1 MIQGFGFLTLG
12 HGHASTRRLS
22 PTEAKS
28 PPFALS
34 ATTKPVYPS
43 GQFAAFLQELL
54 ALPEEDLLASLRHKK
69 RLALQKGHYFLKMG
83 AQKST
88 GSTNS

>member
-1 MIQGFGFLTLG
+1 
-12 HGHASTRRLS
+12 LS
-22 PTEAKS
+22 PAEAKS

-34 ATTKPVYPS
+34 ATTKPVFPS

-54 ALPEEDLLASLRHKK
+54 TLLEEDLLASLRHKK
-69 RLALQKGHYFLKMG
+69 RRDKKRRDLQKGHHFLKMS

>member
-1 MIQGFGFLTLG
+1 VVDNIN
-12 HGHASTRRLS
+12 ASNQRSFR
-22 PTEAKS
+22 ADAQS

-34 ATTKPVYPS
+34 ATTKPVFPS
-43 GQFAAFLQELL
+43 VQFAAFLQELL
-54 ALPEEDLLASLRHKK
+54 TLLEKDLLTLLRHKK
-69 RLALQKGHYFLKMG
+69 RLDLQKGYYFLKMG